1 VVPPMNHR
9 VNRSMK
15 PATGARGVAVAAAL
29 AIAGLSCRLAA
40 QESPPTPAAGSSR
53 PVELPFAFVANEGQ
67 WSDAAKFVA
76 RRGGLAARF
85 ERDAIVLALESGRR
99 AGSGRGLLVRLVFEG
114 AERAATVEG
123 RERQRALHHYFLG
136 SDPAAWR
143 TNVPSFA
150 QLLYRGVK
158 PGVDVR
164 VREAECG
171 LEGLEYDV
179 ELAAG
184 ADLSSFVVRC
194 EGIDEVAVA
203 SDGSLELATAL
214 GPIRSPPPTTWQQ
227 REDGTRAP
235 AACRFRRIDARR
247 FGFEA
252 DALDRSRPLVIDP
265 QLAWSTY
272 LGGSFDDNLLA
283 VTVDPQGFVDA
294 CGSTS
299 SLDFPTTP
307 GAFATGRNGTSDAV
321 VVRFDPAQT
330 GSAQLLWSTY
340 FGGGGADAA
349 RSISV
354 DANGLVT
361 IAGDTTSSNLP
372 TTANAFSTVLS
383 GSSDGF
389 LARFDP
395 SQSGAAQLLWST
407 YFGGTGTETARIGYG
422 GVDGAGV
429 VTIAGVT
436 SSSDLPTTA
445 GAFSTTF
452 GGGARDHFIARLDP
466 SLSFT
471 AELLYSTYLG
481 GSGDEGSDAPS
492 FEVDAAGGVTIGGAT
507 ASSDFPTTTGA
518 YDTTQNGGLDG
529 YVARLSLASQGP
541 ADLLA
546 STFLGGTKDDAVL
559 SLRLDATGAIV
570 VTGSVVSRDFPT
582 TTGAFDTTPNGLVGQ
597 IDAFVSRL
605 DAGLGG
611 TALLYS
617 SYLGGGSGTEL
628 GSSVAITSTNE
639 VIIAG
644 FTASLDFP
652 TTMGGYKLGLT
663 GNSDAFVVKMLL
675 AGKGKADLL
684 YSTYF
689 GGLGDETQAGDR
701 GVALDERD
709 FPFFVG
715 QTKSNDYPTTTG
727 AYQTALD
734 GTADAYLSE
743 LCLASWKLYGAGW
756 PGTKGVPALT
766 TRGDPVIGSS
776 LTLDLIDSRGR
787 LTNALL
793 LIGWSDANTI
803 SSAGG
808 TLLVTPSYVIPVTL
822 ISKST
827 ALSGTLPGDD
837 NLCGQSLY
845 VQALEID
852 PGASQGISFTAGLR
866 LILGH

>member
-1 VVPPMNHR
+1 MER
-9 VNRSMK
+9 TTSRSRIS
-15 PATGARGVAVAAAL
+15 ASGACGIAVAAAL
-29 AIAGLSCRLAA
+29 ALTGLSARLAA
-40 QESPPTPAAGSSR
+40 QAAPPAPDASGAQSF
-53 PVELPFAFVANEGQ
+53 ELPFSFVANEGQ
-67 WSDAAKFVA
+67 WSDAARFVA
-76 RRGGLAARF
+76 RRVGVVARF
-85 ERDAIVLALESGRR
+85 ERDAIVLALEPGR
-99 AGSGRGLLVRLVFEG
+99 ADAAERGVVVRLAFEG
-114 AERAATVEG
+114 ADAAATVEG

-136 SDPAAWR
+136 RDPASWR
-143 TNVPSFA
+143 TNVPSFS
-150 QLLYRGVK
+150 QLLYRGLK

-164 VREAECG
+164 VRAAAC
-171 LEGLEYDV
+171 GLEYDV
-179 ELAAG
+179 ALAAG
-184 ADLSSFVVRC
+184 ADLASFVVRC
-194 EGIDEVAVA
+194 DGVDDVAVA
-203 SDGSLELATAL
+203 SDGTLELATAL
-214 GPIRSPPPTTWQQ
+214 GLIRSPPATTWQEGEGGA
-227 REDGTRAP
+227 REP
-235 AACRFRRIDARR
+235 VACRYRRIDAHR
-247 FGFEA
+247 FGFEVPA
-252 DALDRSRPLVIDP
+252 RDRARPLVIDP
-265 QLAWSTY
+265 ALMWSTY
-272 LGGSFDDNLLA
+272 LGGSFEDNLFA
-283 VTVDPQGFVDA
+283 VAVDPQGFIDA

-321 VVRFDPAQT
+321 VVRLDPTQT

-354 DANGLVT
+354 DPNGIVT

-372 TTANAFSTVLS
+372 TTANAFSTTLS

-389 LARFDP
+389 VARFDP

-407 YFGGTGTETARIGYG
+407 YFGGTGTETARIGFG
-422 GVDGAGV
+422 GVDSAGV

-466 SLSFT
+466 SQSGS

-492 FEVDAAGGVTIGGAT
+492 FEVDASGDVTIGGAT
-507 ASSDFPTTTGA
+507 ASTDFPTTTGA

-529 YVARLSLASQGP
+529 YVARLTLASQGP

-546 STFLGGTKDDAVL
+546 ATYLGGSKDDSIL
-559 SLRLDATGAIV
+559 SLRIDTTGAIV

-582 TTGAFDTTPNGLVGQ
+582 TTGAFDTTPNGLAGQ
-597 IDAFVSRL
+597 IDAFVSRF
-605 DAGLGG
+605 DKGLG
-611 TALLYS
+611 TSALLYS

-644 FTASLDFP
+644 LTGSLDFP
-652 TTMGGYKLGLT
+652 TTPGCFKPGLS
-663 GNSDAFVVKMLL
+663 GNSDAFLAKMQL

-689 GGLGDETQAGDR
+689 GGLSDETQATDR

-715 QTKSNDYPTTTG
+715 QSKSNDFPTTSG
-727 AYQTALD
+727 AYQTTLL
-734 GTADAYLSE
+734 GIADAYLTE
-743 LCLASWKLYGAGW
+743 LALASWRIYGAGW
-756 PGTKGVPALT
+756 PGTHGIPALT
-766 TRGDPVIGSS
+766 TRGDPVLGSS
-776 LTLDLIDSRGR
+776 LTLDLIDSRGSP
-787 LTNALL
+787 TAALL
-793 LIGWSDANTI
+793 LIGSSDANTI

-808 TLLVTPSYVIPVTL
+808 TLLVTPTYVIPVTL
-822 ISKST
+822 RLKST
-827 ALSGTLPGDD
+827 PLSGMVPSDD
-837 NLCGQSLY
+837 NLCGESLY
-845 VQALEID
+845 IQALEVD